1 MIKFQSKYLRHS
13 FCQAFPSCHVNQFCI
28 YEGSWVCGL
37 CSLFI
42 GTARVYLEEF
52 NLKFR
57 QRMTLDTRN
66 QLRINFKTLQ
76 LITILQLSVAAVSI
90 LVSLLMM
97 FGLLKRLK
105 WLLCPWLVW
114 VLIEELSSIFV
125 IIFYALSDVKLKC
138 SVYISEAITLVI
150 AVYFMMCVFSY
161 FKFLRQQDIITDQY
175 HAAAQLNYEQRV
187 DEESPVLSRPI

>member
-1 MIKFQSKYLRHS
+1 MVIKTFLCCFS
-13 FCQAFPSCHVNQFCI
+13 I